1 MKIKSNIY
9 IVVIA
14 IFSIFFVGWG
24 NVGHRIINTKTILS
38 VTPAMSFWSNWSD
51 SLAAHGSDAD
61 NRKSIDPTEGPKHYI
76 DIDNY
81 PEFIANGYILQN
93 FDSLVLLHG
102 SSFVMDQGI
111 LPWAIMK
118 TFDSLQISFQ
128 NNQFHK
134 AMLFA
139 ADLGHYIGDM
149 HMPLHITRNYDGQYT
164 GQSGIHSKF
173 ESNMINIYNSQIV
186 YSGDSLNYINN
197 VSDFVFN
204 TLYSNYIY
212 VDSVLKSDS
221 LATAFAGNRT
231 STAYYSKMW
240 ELSKGFT
247 TELFRNASH
256 KLICL
261 IYTAWL
267 NAGSP
272 VSVED
277 ENSVQLASNFELAQN
292 YPNPFNPT
300 TTISYTIPNVTLS
313 GAEGSR
319 VQLKIYDV
327 LGNEVA
333 TLVNEYKP
341 AGSYEVRF
349 DASILS
355 SGVYFYKLQTGN
367 LVETKKMILMK

>member
-1 MKIKSNIY
+1 MKMKSKLSLLLIP
-9 IVVIA
+9 ICSTLFI
-14 IFSIFFVGWG
+14 GWG

-38 VTPAMSFWSNWSD
+38 VTPAMSFWGSWSD

-61 NRKSIDPTEGPKHYI
+61 SRKSIDPTEGPKHYI

-81 PEFIANGYILQN
+81 PEFIANGYISQN

-102 SSFVMDQGI
+102 NTFVMGQGI

-118 TFDSLQISFQ
+118 TFDSLQIAFQ
-128 NNQFHK
+128 NNQFNK

-149 HMPLHITRNYDGQYT
+149 HMPLHITRNYDGQFT
-164 GQSGIHSKF
+164 GQSGIHSRF
-173 ESNMINIYNSQIV
+173 ESTMINNYSTQII
-186 YSGDSLNYINN
+186 YSGDSLVYIND

-204 TLYSNYIY
+204 TLYNNYSY
-212 VDSVLKSDS
+212 VDSVLNCDN
-221 LATAFAGNRT
+221 LAKAFAGNT
-231 STAYYSKMW
+231 NSSAYYSKMW

-247 TELFRNASH
+247 TQLFQNASY
-256 KLICL
+256 KLTCL

-277 ENSVQLASNFELAQN
+277 ENELQVPVTFNLFQN
-292 YPNPFNPT
+292 YPNPFNPS
-300 TTISYTIPNVTLS
+300 TTIRFSIPQQGNVTLK
-313 GAEGSR
+313 
-319 VQLKIYDV
+319 VYDV

-333 TLVNEYKP
+333 TLINEEISVE
-341 AGSYEVRF
+341 SYEVNF
-349 DASILS
+349 NASEFS
-355 SGVYFYKLQTGN
+355 SGVYFYKLQAGSF
-367 LVETKKMILMK
+367 VEIKKMTLIK